1 MNAGLEARK
10 TFSEEAAPGL
20 EDKKVEKV
28 SADEYTA
35 AKLDG
40 QGASAGKAVGWVA
53 IVKDEKDI
61 RRVREGSVIVAPT
74 ASRELITIMREARA
88 VVTEVGGIGASAF
101 RYARECDIPAVTGI
115 KGFTGAVK
123 EGDLLLV
130 DGTSGTVEI
139 LRRKSSRKHG

>member
-1 MNAGLEARK
+1 MEARN
-10 TFSEEAAPGL
+10 TFSEGDTTGL
-20 EDKKVEKV
+20 DDRKVEKI

-53 IVKDEKDI
+53 IVKDEKDM

-74 ASRELITIMREARA
+74 ASREIIAIMREARA

-115 KGFTGAVK
+115 KGFTEAVR